1 MVNRSVSFKPSALED
16 PAAWVLIKRM
26 LSGSLEELR
35 PVVDSRSRL
44 GFRYPEAESLLETT
58 PEEVVERLE
67 QLRRA
72 GILEGEILETMLTC
86 SVCGSPALQPQY
98 QCLTCSSNRLL
109 RHEVIE
115 HFECGYLAPK
125 TEFPST
131 KKGLTC
137 PQCQLHLK
145 GEGQDYKSGYTFQCL
160 DCDTVGANP
169 RMVFRCVH
177 CQTVAS
183 APEMPQRPMYLYR
196 MNLEHRGDVIHY
208 LGYHPTPETERP
220 SRRKHRIDID
230 KMDRRILN
238 ILQRDGR
245 LSFRNV
251 ARRLKVSD
259 ATVRNRVSR
268 LEQNKVIKGFSAQV
282 DPQKAGMEV
291 IGLVHLEVNREVQA
305 QLKEAFNAI
314 DEVKL
319 VIETGERENFILLV
333 AFPTREA
340 LNEFLDRDIRSNPGI
355 QLQTVTLALGLLK
368 YNWIV
373 QL

>member
-1 MVNRSVSFKPSALED
+1 MVDGSVSFKPSALED

-35 PVVDSRSRL
+35 PVVDSVSKL
-44 GFRYPEAESLLETT
+44 GYRYPEAESLLETT
-58 PEEVVERLE
+58 PEDTVERLE

-72 GILEGEILETMLTC
+72 GILEGEILEAIFTC
-86 SVCGSPALQPQY
+86 SSCESPVLQPHY

-115 HFECGYLAPK
+115 HFGCGYLAPT
-125 TEFPST
+125 TEFKSS
-131 KKGLTC
+131 KKGLVC
-137 PQCQLHLK
+137 PQCQQVLK
-145 GEGQDYKSGYTFQCL
+145 GEGQDYKSGYAFQCL
-160 DCDTVGANP
+160 DCDTVAANP
-169 RMVFRCVH
+169 RMVFRCLQ
-177 CQTVAS
+177 CQTLNS
-183 APEMPQRPMYLYR
+183 ATDMPQRPMYAYR
-196 MNLEHRGDVIHY
+196 LNLEHRGNIIHY
-208 LGYHPTPETERP
+208 LGYQPTPEAERP

-259 ATVRNRVSR
+259 ATVRNRVTR
-268 LEQNKVIKGFSAQV
+268 LEQNDILKGFSAQV
-282 DPQKAGMEV
+282 DPQRVGMEV
-291 IGLVHLEVNREVQA
+291 IGLVQLEVDRKVQPKLTEA
-305 QLKEAFNAI
+305 LKAV

-319 VIETGERENFILLV
+319 VMETGERQNLILLV

-340 LNEFLDRDIRSNPGI
+340 LNEFLDTHIRGKSGI
-355 QLQTVTLALGLLK
+355 QLLTVTLALGLLK
-368 YNWIV
+368 YDWMV
-373 QL
+373 HL

>member
-1 MVNRSVSFKPSALED
+1 MVDGSVSFKPSALED

-35 PVVDSRSRL
+35 PVIDSVSRL
-44 GFRYPEAESLLETT
+44 GFRYPEAEDLLEKP
-58 PEEVVERLE
+58 PEDTVERLE

-86 SVCGSPALQPQY
+86 TGCESPALQPQY

-125 TEFPST
+125 TEFHNG
-131 KKGLTC
+131 KNGLEC
-137 PQCQLHLK
+137 PQCHEALK
-145 GEGQDYKSGYTFQCL
+145 GEGQDFKSGYAFQCL
-160 DCDTVGANP
+160 DCDTVAANP
-169 RMVFRCVH
+169 RMAFRCIH

-183 APEMPQRPMYLYR
+183 ALEMPQRPMYVYR
-196 MNLEHRGDVIHY
+196 LNLEHRGDIIHY
-208 LGYHPTPETERP
+208 LGYHPTPEAERP
-220 SRRKHRIDID
+220 SRRKHRIDLD

-259 ATVRNRVSR
+259 ATVRSRVAR
-268 LEQNKVIKGFSAQV
+268 LEQNNVIKGFSAQV
-282 DPQKAGMEV
+282 DPQQAGMEV
-291 IGLVHLEVNREVQA
+291 IGLVHLEVNREA
-305 QLKEAFNAI
+305 QPQLTETLRAI

-319 VIETGERENFILLV
+319 AMETGERQNLILMV
-333 AFPTREA
+333 AFPSRET
-340 LNEFLDRDIRSNPGI
+340 LNEFLEKHIRGKPGI
-355 QLQTVTLALGLLK
+355 QLLTVTLALGLLK
-368 YNWIV
+368 FDWMVN
-373 QL
+373 L